1 MSRSVATACG
11 GASGPVGA
19 PRARC
24 GPASRPLLRLVPLAL
39 APLLAFAPPAR
50 AEPPPSVQGY
60 RIDDWKALS
69 SDSLIIRTNDGRRY
83 RATLMGKCL
92 GLRFTDT
99 IAFVTRGERSV
110 DRYAGIMLPDGSRC
124 YFKTFEAIS
133 QPTDV
138 PAGKAVAPR
147 GGEPAR

>member
-1 MSRSVATACG
+1 MLASLCAVAD
-11 GASGPVGA
+11 
-19 PRARC
+19 
-24 GPASRPLLRLVPLAL
+24 PASA
-39 APLLAFAPPAR
+39 
-50 AEPPPSVQGY
+50 VQGY

-69 SDSLIIRTNDGRRY
+69 SDSLIIRTNDGKRY
-83 RATLMGKCL
+83 RATLMGKCV

-133 QPTDV
+133 QPTDK
-138 PAGKAVAPR
+138 PAASRGNDAPR
-147 GGEPAR
+147 